1 MDLTEIDD
9 ALEELEGLI
18 DRSKEELLEK
28 VSAIRNVVDSFE
40 DDDDGDADDIVEL
53 LFRMEAENRWDS
65 RSVRD
70 LMDMVRQH
78 KGVP

>member
-40 DDDDGDADDIVEL
+40 DDDDGRADDIVEL